1 MISVLK
7 LSSGE
12 FIIAE
17 HHENDEVGS
26 VVRVK
31 NPFIIDWRVGK
42 EGIPYIMLM
51 RWMVGV
57 KTEIVTLTKASIV
70 AIFSPTAQLEE
81 QYIEGVYK
89 SRQEEDDEEET
100 EDDKVTDTDF
110 SFLEELV
117 KKLREPSL
125 REEEE
130 SLDEEIDDSKFVSPG
145 NKTIH

>member
-12 FIIAE
+12 FIITE
-17 HHENDEVGS
+17 HHESDEVGS

-31 NPFIIDWRVGK
+31 NPFVVDWRVGND
-42 EGIPYIMLM
+42 GVPYIMLM

-81 QYIEGVYK
+81 QYIEGVYR
-89 SRQEEDDEEET
+89 SNQEDEEDESEENT
-100 EDDKVTDTDF
+100 VTDTDF
-110 SFLEELV
+110 SFLEDLV
-117 KKLREPSL
+117 KNLRESSL

-130 SLDEEIDDSKFVSPG
+130 SLEEEIDNSKFISPG